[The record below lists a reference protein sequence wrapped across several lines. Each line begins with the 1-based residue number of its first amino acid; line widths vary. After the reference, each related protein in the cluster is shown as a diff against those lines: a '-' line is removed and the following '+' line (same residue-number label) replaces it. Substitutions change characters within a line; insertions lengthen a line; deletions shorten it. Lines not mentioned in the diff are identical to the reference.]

1 MPRAIW
7 SGSISFGLVNIP
19 VKLFNAVSRK
29 SVSFNQIDKRT
40 FDALERYSWPGNIR
54 ELQNVIERALI
65 LSHGAILELENDLI
79 SVATSEASSSTCM
92 GTAIAPDTASSRHA
106 VRWSPFSIRSASSTT
121 P

>member
-1 MPRAIW
+1 MLMFICA
-7 SGSISFGLVNIP
+7 
-19 VKLFNAVSRK
+19 
-29 SVSFNQIDKRT
+29 SV
-40 FDALERYSWPGNIR
+40 AA
-54 ELQNVIERALI
+54 ERAAASASSEPASASPSRFL
-65 LSHGAILELENDLI
+65 LPVSATSAA